1 MVEIIK
7 QFFGGSVSAIECF
20 VGSVGLM
27 GILSILGSIFFNV
40 YKGKKTKKEIES
52 VKAENQALIDAFIQ
66 EHNAELE
73 ALKKALTSDLDNIS
87 NMILIEAT
95 KSGIDLDKTKQ
106 IIDLYKKVVKEE
118 ILDTDKI
125 EAEKVEQIENEQTQQ
140 EQVNENLNNIDKVL
154 NDLV

>member
-1 MVEIIK
+1 MIEVIK

-27 GILSILGSIFFNV
+27 GVISIMASIFYNT
-40 YKGKKTKKEIES
+40 YKGKKTKKEIDS
-52 VKAENQALIDAFIQ
+52 IKAENQALLDAFIQ

-106 IIDLYKKVVKEE
+106 IIDLYKKVAKYEL
-118 ILDTDKI
+118 LDTDKI
-125 EAEKVEQIENEQTQQ
+125 ETEKVEQVENEKTQK
-140 EQVNENLNNIDKVL
+140 EQVNENLKNIDAL

>member
-7 QFFGGSVSAIECF
+7 QFFGNSVSAIEMF

-27 GILSILGSIFFNV
+27 GIMSIFISIFYNT

-52 VKAENQALIDAFIQ
+52 VKEENKALLDNFIK
-66 EHNAELE
+66 EYEE
-73 ALKKALTSDLDNIS
+73 EIKALKNALTSDLDNIS

-95 KSGIDLDKTKQ
+95 KSGVDLDKTKQ

-125 EAEKVEQIENEQTQQ
+125 EAEKVEQVEKEQSTQ
-140 EQVNENLNNIDKVL
+140 ESVNENLNNIDKVL
-154 NDLV
+154 NDYI

>member
-1 MVEIIK
+1 MIEVIK
-7 QFFGGSVSAIECF
+7 HFFGGSVSAIEAF

-27 GILSILGSIFFNV
+27 GVISIFASIFYNT

-52 VKAENQALIDAFIQ
+52 VKAENKALLDAFIQ

-73 ALKKALTSDLDNIS
+73 ALKKALTSDLDSIS

-106 IIDLYKKVVKEE
+106 IIDLYKKVAKDE
-118 ILDTDKI
+118 ILDTEKI
-125 EAEKVEQIENEQTQQ
+125 EAEKVEQVENEQSTQ
-140 EQVNENLNNIDKVL
+140 EQVNENLKNIDAL

>member
-7 QFFGGSVSAIECF
+7 QFFGNSVSAVEAF
-20 VGSVGLM
+20 VASVGVM
-27 GILSILGSIFFNV
+27 GILSIMISIFYNT

-52 VKAENQALIDAFIQ
+52 VKEENKTLLDNFIK
-66 EHNAELE
+66 EYEE
-73 ALKKALTSDLDNIS
+73 EIKALKNALTSDLDNIS

-95 KSGIDLDKTKQ
+95 KSGVDLDKTKQ

-125 EAEKVEQIENEQTQQ
+125 EAEKVEQVEKEQSTQ
-140 EQVNENLNNIDKVL
+140 ESVNENLNNIDKVL
-154 NDLV
+154 NDYI